1 MVPLDS
7 GVVDLGDKVGK
18 FTYKNVDWKFT
29 HTPGIDAHLPDH
41 LEGKVQSTEQE
52 SSNSPELVEHDELGY
67 NQRTWAKAI
76 AGFELL

>member
-29 HTPGIDAHLPDH
+29 HTPGIDAHLPDY

-52 SSNSPELVEHDELGY
+52 SSNSP
-67 NQRTWAKAI
+67 
-76 AGFELL
+76 